1 MHTLYGFVPAPL
13 CRVPLGSERM
23 EEWRTHSLEDSAAH
37 RDKGSARNSA
47 LNRELSSGTCELVT
61 STRSDEDKH

>member
-1 MHTLYGFVPAPL
+1 MASFLLHYVEF
-13 CRVPLGSERM
+13 RLGLKRT
-23 EEWRTHSLEDSAAH
+23 EEWRTDLLEESAAH

-47 LNRELSSGTCELVT
+47 LNKGLSNKTCELVT